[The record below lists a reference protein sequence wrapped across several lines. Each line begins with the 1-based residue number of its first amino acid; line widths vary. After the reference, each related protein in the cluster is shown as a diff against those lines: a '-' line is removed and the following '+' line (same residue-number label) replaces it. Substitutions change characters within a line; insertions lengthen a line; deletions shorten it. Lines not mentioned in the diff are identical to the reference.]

1 MEINQINDIRKG
13 YFEAIEDGKEA
24 GKMTYTWAGDS
35 KFIIDHTEVNEGF
48 NGKGVGKKLLM
59 KAVEYARNNNLK
71 IIPLCP
77 FAKSVFDKTEE
88 IRDVLFS

>member
-1 MEINQINDIRKG
+1 MEIQHINDIKRG
-13 YFEAIEDGKEA
+13 SFEAVENGKEA

-35 KFIIDHTEVNEGF
+35 KFIIDHTEVSEDFSGQ
-48 NGKGVGKKLLM
+48 GVGKKLLM
-59 KAVEYARNNNLK
+59 ATVDYARNNHLQ

>member
-1 MEINQINDIRKG
+1 MEIQQINDIRKG

-35 KFIIDHTEVNEGF
+35 KFIIDHTEVSPDF
-48 NGKGVGKKLLM
+48 NGKGVGKKLVM
-59 KAVEYARNNNLK
+59 ASVEYARNNNLK

-77 FAKSVFDKTEE
+77 FAKSVFDKVEE